1 MDNNKI
7 NKISKY
13 ILIGFGVLV
22 IGSFMRD
29 IFIYGPRLREKG
41 RYTIGYIYQHSRH
54 KGGATIY
61 YKYKVGGK
69 LYYSKD
75 TAGGIKKNRLL
86 EKRFLVR
93 YVYDDIDLE
102 EILLEYPVP
111 DSIKEAPPEGWKK
124 KPEWAVETAISNSDW
139 W

>member
-1 MDNNKI
+1 MEISNKVGW
-7 NKISKY
+7 Y
-13 ILIGFGVLV
+13 ILIGFGLLV
-22 IGSFMRD
+22 VGSFMRD

-93 YVYDDIDLE
+93 YVYDEIDLS

-124 KPEWAVETAISNSDW
+124 KPEWAVETVISNSDW

>member
-1 MDNNKI
+1 MDKNKI

-13 ILIGFGVLV
+13 ILIGFGLLV
-22 IGSFMRD
+22 VGSFMRD
-29 IFIYGPRLREKG
+29 IFIYGPRL
-41 RYTIGYIYQHSRH
+41 YIYQHSPH
-54 KGGATIY
+54 KGGATIH

-93 YVYDDIDLE
+93 YVYDYIDLE
-102 EILLEYPVP
+102 EILLEYPAP

-124 KPEWAVETAISNSDW
+124 KPEWAVETTISNSDW